1 MPRVVGA
8 DLAVRVGD
16 HAVPV
21 VATEEL
27 QAPPLD
33 PLHLRTATG
42 QRPPHRHQPPVP
54 GPRSPA
60 PGPPAPVPLPS
71 P

>member
-16 HAVPV
+16 HAVAIVP
-21 VATEEL
+21 AEEL

-33 PLHLRTATG
+33 PLHLRTGTG
-42 QRPPHRHQPPVP
+42 QRPPHRHRSPAFTPPVP
-54 GPRSPA
+54 AASP
-60 PGPPAPVPLPS
+60 
-71 P
+71 